1 MKLLFWVG
9 AGLSQAS
16 GVPAPPAYD
25 RGRFLLNQ
33 EQGRHEFAAWRE
45 QVLARQPNRGHE
57 VLRELQQKYPDTRI
71 VTTNQD
77 GLLQRAGCEVTE
89 LHGNGMN
96 ESGRPGVVW
105 MGEDLDGALLEEVFG
120 WLETCEVLVLVGTSS
135 TVQPASEMPL
145 RAYGRARLIEINLQD
160 TPLSAQCDE
169 RLRGRAEELLER
181 FLSWEPT

>member
-33 EQGRHEFAAWRE
+33 EQCLREFSDWRQ
-45 QVLARQPNRGHE
+45 QVLACRPNRGHE
-57 VLRELQQKYPDTRI
+57 VLRELQLRHPETRI

-77 GLLQRAGCEVTE
+77 QLLQRAGCEVIE
-89 LHGNGMN
+89 LHGHGMA
-96 ESGRPGVVW
+96 EGGRPGVVW
-105 MGEDLDGALLEEVFG
+105 VGEDLDAELLEQVFS
-120 WLETCEVLVLVGTSS
+120 WVESCDTLVLLGTSS
-135 TVQPASEMPL
+135 TVQPACEIPL
-145 RAYGRARLIEINLQD
+145 RARGRARLIEINLRE

-169 RLRGRAEELLER
+169 CLRGPAEELLER
-181 FLSWEPT
+181 FLSP